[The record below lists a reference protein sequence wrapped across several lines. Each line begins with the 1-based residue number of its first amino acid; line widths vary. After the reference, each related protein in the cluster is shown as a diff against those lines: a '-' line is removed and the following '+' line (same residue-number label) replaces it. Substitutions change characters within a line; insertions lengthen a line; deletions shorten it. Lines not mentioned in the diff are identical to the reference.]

1 MQTIE
6 ELICAALRGE
16 SPHWPEESD
25 DELISSLLER
35 SAYHGV
41 QALLHQCLPTE
52 QGFGL
57 GWPKVVTDA
66 CRNAAVGQAMWE
78 MRHQALLTQVFA
90 RLSNSGVRPILFKGT
105 ALAYDVYA
113 FAYLR
118 TRGDT
123 DFIIPS
129 DVRDRVG
136 EALESCGFA
145 CELGV
150 RGDLISHTAD
160 YSRTAPAIGSHQLD
174 VHWRVS
180 NSQVLSKLFS
190 YEDLHTEARPLPALH
205 PLALAAGPVH
215 ALLLAC
221 MHRAGHKQC
230 PYFVDHIEHYGGDRL
245 IWLYDVHLL
254 LGQLSPSQYEAF
266 LKLAER
272 TGLGGACLEGIEQA
286 CACFGRSVPE
296 TIRNALVDLGSAE
309 PVSRYLGGST
319 MYQYYANFR
328 AVEGARNKLRFL
340 VQLLLPPEK
349 YMRQM
354 YSQVTPRWL
363 PWLYVR
369 RVTIEIFKRL
379 HRTIAA
385 RRPVQKREQ

>member
-105 ALAYDVYA
+105 ALAYDVYPSP
-113 FAYLR
+113 FLR

-129 DVRDRVG
+129 EARDKVC
-136 EALESCGFA
+136 EALESLGFT
-145 CELGV
+145 CWLGE
-150 RGDLISHTAD
+150 RGEFVSNTAD
-160 YSRTAPAIGSHQLD
+160 YSRSEPVTGSHDLD

-180 NSQVLSKLFS
+180 NSYILSKLFS
-190 YEDLHTEARPLPALH
+190 YEDLRCEARPLPTLGFDV
-205 PLALAAGPVH
+205 LGAGPVH
-215 ALLLAC
+215 ALLIAC

-230 PYFVDHIEHYGGDRL
+230 PYIVDYVVHYGGDRL
-245 IWLYDVHLL
+245 IWLYDIHLL
-254 LGQLSPSQYEAF
+254 LGALTPSQYETF
-266 LKLAER
+266 LELAER
-272 TGLGGACLEGIEQA
+272 TGLAGICLEGIEQA
-286 CACFGRSVPE
+286 RACFHSVVPE
-296 TIRNALVDLGSAE
+296 TVCEALAHLGPADA
-309 PVSRYLGGST
+309 VSRYLNGSV
-319 MYQYYANFR
+319 MYQYYANFL
-328 AVEGARNKLRFL
+328 AIEGAKNKRRY
-340 VQLLLPPEK
+340 VMQLLFPPAA
-349 YMRQM
+349 YMQQM
-354 YSQVTPRWL
+354 YPQVKLNWL
-363 PWLYVR
+363 PWLYLR
-369 RVTIEIFKRL
+369 RAVIESFNRL
-379 HRTIAA
+379 GRTIA
-385 RRPVQKREQ
+385 EN